1 MKLKLKDLAFVFYE
15 YSIELCLNINKKYQG
30 LPKYV
35 LFCICAPYIFL
46 RGIFSL
52 LYDYTIGKA
61 VISGKLRKENKQ
73 EFPYE
78 LGIVVIAKNEGYYIR
93 EFIEYYL
100 LAGQG
105 KLKIYLYDN
114 ESTDDTAAIAKEYEK
129 SGNLS
134 YTYFPGKQMQ
144 NVSYNDAVKNY
155 GQECRYMAFIDMDE
169 FIVPAENR
177 PLPEIISKLILQKSN
192 AGGLGINWCTYGS
205 CGYRTR
211 QPGKVTEIF
220 LKRGEMGHWLNRHVK
235 TVCNPRL
242 VKNYIS
248 PHFPVYR
255 LGCWSID
262 SKGKRQRL
270 WFNRKLSY
278 DEIRVQHY
286 FCKSRE
292 EFNIKR
298 QRGKADRAGK
308 YDESKFEKSDLND
321 IFDDR
326 ILTYVKAMKLQAGQ
340 TGTKV

>member
-1 MKLKLKDLAFVFYE
+1 MKLKDAAFVFYE
-15 YSIELCLNINKKYQG
+15 YSIELCLTINKKYHG
-30 LPKYV
+30 PAKYL
-35 LFCICAPYIFL
+35 LFILFAPYIFL

-61 VISGKLRKENKQ
+61 VISKKLAKENKK

-78 LGIVVIAKNEGYYIR
+78 LGIVVIAKNEGFYIR

-114 ESTDDTAAIAKEYEK
+114 ESSDDTAEIAKEYEQT
-129 SGNLS
+129 GNLT

-155 GQECRYMAFIDMDE
+155 GSECRYMAFIDMDE
-169 FIVPAENR
+169 YIVPTENK
-177 PLPEIISKLILQKSN
+177 PLPEIITSLIRKKPN
-192 AGGLGINWCTYGS
+192 AGGLGINWCMYGS
-205 CGYRTR
+205 SGFLTR
-211 QPGKVTEIF
+211 QEGKITQTY
-220 LKRGEMGHWLNRHVK
+220 LRRGEMGHWLNRHVK

-255 LGCWSID
+255 LGTWSID

-278 DEIRVQHY
+278 DEIRVHHY
-286 FCKSRE
+286 FCKSKE
-292 EFNIKR
+292 EFITKQ

-308 YDESKFEKSDLND
+308 YDDSKFVKSDLND
-321 IFDDR
+321 IYDDR
-326 ILTYVKAMKLQAGQ
+326 ILEYIRAMEQFNKYSNSD
-340 TGTKV
+340 